1 MAHEESLRAAADTRA
16 SYCGD
21 LTANDRRNVM
31 RYNGWM
37 LGWMVLWAGALL
49 LIAKA
54 GLAGPLAWALAAL
67 TVVPGVLGLHAYVRF
82 LRQAD
87 ELLRK
92 IQLEALALAFGIGVL
107 FMMSWRL
114 FERLGAP
121 ELDLNDP
128 VLVMFVVWAAAQW
141 WVARRY
147 R

>member
-1 MAHEESLRAAADTRA
+1 MVHDASLRAADTRP
-16 SYCGD
+16 SLCGD

-31 RYNGWM
+31 RYNAWL

-49 LIAKA
+49 LVAKA
-54 GLAGPLAWALAAL
+54 GLSGPAAWALAAL
-67 TVVPGVLGLHAYVRF
+67 TVVPGVVGVRAYIRF
-82 LRQAD
+82 LREAD

-92 IQLEALALAFGIGVL
+92 IQLESLAVAFGVGVL

-121 ELDLNDP
+121 KLDLNDP

-141 WVARRY
+141 WNARRY

>member
-1 MAHEESLRAAADTRA
+1 MVHDASLRAADPRT
-16 SYCGD
+16 SLCGD

-31 RYNGWM
+31 RYNAWL
-37 LGWMVLWAGALL
+37 LGWMVLWSGALL
-49 LIAKA
+49 LIVRT
-54 GLAGPLAWALAAL
+54 GLSGPVAWALAAV
-67 TVVPGVLGLHAYVRF
+67 TVVPGVFGLRAYVRF
-82 LRQAD
+82 LREAD

-121 ELDLNDP
+121 KLDLNDP
-128 VLVMFVVWAAAQW
+128 VLVMFVVWAGAQW